1 MLAEVDAL
9 DACVEAVDAELAA
22 AVAELAAAV
31 ADDAALV
38 AEVVADAAST
48 IKSYFAL
55 FALVVRGCAP
65 LDVCAVLT
73 RNMLLVL
80 VSLTKSRTL

>member
-31 ADDAALV
+31 ASEDDQPNFQLQ
-38 AEVVADAAST
+38 
-48 IKSYFAL
+48 IKEL
-55 FALVVRGCAP
+55 G
-65 LDVCAVLT
+65 
-73 RNMLLVL
+73 
-80 VSLTKSRTL
+80 SREKWRELQELCC